1 MDVIQSIRE
10 RAKSGSKKIVLPEV
24 NDERV
29 IKATAE
35 ILKEGI
41 ANVVLLGNADEIKK
55 SAKYLN
61 VDIEKA
67 EIVDITNFENMN
79 AYVTELVK
87 LREKKGMTPEKAK
100 EILSTDRLY
109 FGAMMVRFGDVDGMV
124 AGSIAATADVL
135 RASIQI
141 IGSKPGIKTLSSC
154 FLMVLPEEKKE
165 FGEDGVMIFSDCG
178 VVPNPTSEQLVD
190 IAIGASE
197 SARIIAN
204 IDPKVALL
212 SFSTKGSAKHADVTK
227 VEEAVELL
235 KAKDVDF
242 SFDGSLQA
250 DAAIVESVGAAKA
263 PGSDVAGKANVLV
276 FPDLDAANI
285 GYKLVQRLA
294 GAQAMGPL
302 LQGFAKPVNDL
313 SRGCSVEDI
322 VNVVAI
328 TSCSCEDTNCA
339 C

>member
-24 NDERV
+24 ND
-29 IKATAE
+29 
-35 ILKEGI
+35 
-41 ANVVLLGNADEIKK
+41 
-55 SAKYLN
+55 
-61 VDIEKA
+61 DIEKA

-204 IDPKVALL
+204 IDPKV
-212 SFSTKGSAKHADVTK
+212 
-227 VEEAVELL
+227 
-235 KAKDVDF
+235 
-242 SFDGSLQA
+242 
-250 DAAIVESVGAAKA
+250 
-263 PGSDVAGKANVLV
+263 
-276 FPDLDAANI
+276 
-285 GYKLVQRLA
+285 
-294 GAQAMGPL
+294 